1 MNEIIYNLLSD
12 IDKRLIFFLL
22 CACSFTLGFIVKTSL
37 LSDDFLLANYSNELS
52 LNELNRLIEFQN
64 SWEWLGYLFIPVF
77 YALKFTLIA
86 TTLYIGVFFFD
97 LMYSFKKLFQ
107 IAMIAEV
114 IFLLPVFIKFLWFT
128 FIQIDFTLE
137 QYVSFYPLSLQNI
150 FFDVPIEPWYLYP
163 LQALNIFEFGYWFVL
178 AAGISLA
185 FKTGFSKSLLL
196 VVRSYIP
203 ALVFWITLVVFLS
216 LNFS

>member
-1 MNEIIYNLLSD
+1 MNRIVRNMLSKV
-12 IDKRLIFFLL
+12 DKRLVFFLL
-22 CACSFTLGFIVKTSL
+22 CTCSFTLGFIVKSSL

-64 SWEWLGYLFIPVF
+64 SWEWLSYLFIPVF
-77 YALKFTLIA
+77 YGIKFVLIA
-86 TTLYIGVFFFD
+86 STLYIGVFFFD
-97 LMYSFKKLFQ
+97 LKYSFKKLFQ

-114 IFLLPVFIKFLWFT
+114 VFLVPVFIKFLWFT
-128 FIQIDFTLE
+128 FIQTDFTLE
-137 QYVSFYPLSLQNI
+137 QYMSFYPLSLQNI
-150 FFDVPIEPWYLYP
+150 FFDVSVEPWYLYP
-163 LQALNIFEFGYWFVL
+163 LQVLNIFEFGYWFVL